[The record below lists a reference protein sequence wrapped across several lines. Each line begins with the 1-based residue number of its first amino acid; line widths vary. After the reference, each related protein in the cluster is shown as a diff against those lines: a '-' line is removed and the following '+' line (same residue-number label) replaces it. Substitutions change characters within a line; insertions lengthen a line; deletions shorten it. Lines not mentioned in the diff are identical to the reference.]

1 MSEHSKPHS
10 VSILPRTPPT
20 PSQEEDRH
28 PPPGRI
34 QARPENHTMGNQQC
48 LPFSRSRNAQTQSSN
63 LGRTVAARTQVVETS
78 QLRPRTSSLPSH
90 VRAMAKAPLGGELEP
105 MLDRDPA
112 KGVVVVEPAGSS
124 VFTADETGL
133 YDPEVNGILVIAGDV
148 GRFEEGADEAPDAQP
163 AAPDVDADAAA
174 AAAAAAAATE
184 NQQQEEQP
192 EQQAQQKGA
201 KGDDRISES
210 HTVLHEP
217 ATGSPGVHIKLEYDS
232 ITIAGENNV
241 VLGFSSDFLA
251 QAQKHPT
258 GVTFEVKC
266 GPINVAASSRN
277 IKVGHCIN

>member
-1 MSEHSKPHS
+1 MSEHSKPRS
-10 VSILPRTPPT
+10 VSILPRNPPT
-20 PSQEEDRH
+20 LSQQDSH
-28 PPPGRI
+28 TPPGRT
-34 QARPENHTMGNQQC
+34 QTRPENHTMGNQC
-48 LPFSRSRNAQTQSSN
+48 FSRSRNAQTQSSN

-78 QLRPRTSSLPSH
+78 QLRPRTSSLPSR
-90 VRAMAKAPLGGELEP
+90 VQVMSKTPAGGELEP
-105 MLDRDPA
+105 LLDRDPV
-112 KGVVVVEPAGSS
+112 KGVVVAAAAPAAEPASS
-124 VFTADETGL
+124 IFTGDETGL
-133 YDPEVNGILVIAGDV
+133 YDPEVNGILVIAGDAS
-148 GRFEEGADEAPDAQP
+148 RFETGADEAPDAQP
-163 AAPDVDADAAA
+163 AAPHAD
-174 AAAAAAAATE
+174 AAAAAAATE

-192 EQQAQQKGA
+192 EQQAQQQEK
-201 KGDDRISES
+201 KGDDRVSES
-210 HTVLHEP
+210 HTVLHDP